1 MTIEFARQISLGRQV
16 TRFAREW
23 GTKGLGIVAAAIGA
37 VEMGSCIARYT
48 EAWWNLF
55 TTAREFRLFL
65 RT

>member
-48 EAWWNLF
+48 EAW
-55 TTAREFRLFL
+55 
-65 RT
+65 